1 MAAVTSLPE
10 IIRDS
15 SIRPR
20 DLSVAANACC
30 IPTSERVSSNSL
42 IDLKN
47 SRTLYRQS
55 RCVPGIGIL
64 CVHVR
69 ISHKSKKKGSS
80 LSELD
85 GLSPSVYSLS
95 AMLGEH
101 VIENASA
108 SLGNLGP
115 SSESLELSARTYEKL
130 RRIAAEYLRSERAGH
145 TLQPTALLHEAFLR
159 VLKRPDYSWN
169 NETHVIAFA
178 ARAMRRIL
186 VSYGVARTRDKR
198 GGPSVV
204 RLPLDEA
211 LDFCAER
218 DLNLVAV
225 DEALEELE
233 SEDPRQAQIVE
244 LRFFAGLSVDEIAS
258 TLKISRATVK
268 RDWATA
274 KLWLRSRLLD

>member
-1 MAAVTSLPE
+1 MAGEYVELEDAPV
-10 IIRDS
+10 
-15 SIRPR
+15 PR
-20 DLSVAANACC
+20 
-30 IPTSERVSSNSL
+30 
-42 IDLKN
+42 
-47 SRTLYRQS
+47 
-55 RCVPGIGIL
+55 
-64 CVHVR
+64 
-69 ISHKSKKKGSS
+69 
-80 LSELD
+80 
-85 GLSPSVYSLS
+85 
-95 AMLGEH
+95 
-101 VIENASA
+101 
-108 SLGNLGP
+108 GNFRP
-115 SSESLELSARTYEKL
+115 SSDAVELSARTYEKL

-145 TLQPTALLHEAFLR
+145 TLQPTAVLHEAFLR
-159 VLKRPDYSWN
+159 VLKRPDHYWR

-186 VSYGVARTRDKR
+186 ISYGVARTRDKR

-218 DLNLVAV
+218 DLNIAAV

-233 SEDPRQAQIVE
+233 GADARQAQIVE

-274 KLWLRSRLLD
+274 KLWLRSRLLEV